1 MFKSK
6 RFIKRILLFGAIF
19 TMTSCSDKKVDWF
32 DKSFFD
38 GDNNISACE
47 FFDVKEDEY
56 YIYYYSL
63 YCGLC
68 TQMKPDILKFIDN
81 VESKVF
87 ILSAQN
93 LSEKDMEQFKSVKK
107 GFTKDDIL
115 IMNEEMIGKENI
127 NDIYLI
133 GTSMLF
139 KIKLQKVEEVYSG
152 AAAVHSYIEKW
163 LYNRV

>member
-93 LSEKDMEQFKSVKK
+93 LSEKDTEQFKSVKK

-133 GTSMLF
+133 GTPMLF
-139 KIKLQKVEEVYSG
+139 KIKLQKVKEVYSG

-163 LYNRV
+163 L